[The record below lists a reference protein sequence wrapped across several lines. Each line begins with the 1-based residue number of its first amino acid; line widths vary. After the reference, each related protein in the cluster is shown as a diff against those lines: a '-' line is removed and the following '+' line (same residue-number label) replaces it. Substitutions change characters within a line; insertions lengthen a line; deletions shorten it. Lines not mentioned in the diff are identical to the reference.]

1 MANVRPVGIVGS
13 LNITTRVVIWS
24 EPGDKTGGEQTDLG
38 GGDSVL
44 GCG

>member
-1 MANVRPVGIVGS
+1 MANVRPVGIVDS